1 MDTFKTCPLK
11 YKFQEIDKIRA
22 PKNIDAVFGSS
33 VHAALKYM
41 FKQSPL
47 YPTPDQV
54 IDFFRETWDARK
66 TTIDTNAYNQET
78 GDLYCKQGVSM
89 LEKFYKQNQPWNFNV
104 IDLESRFE
112 TEIKDEKIGQSHIL
126 AGIIDRIDK
135 NDDEIY
141 EIIDYKTAR
150 KMPGQKELDN
160 DLQLSIYHLGLVK
173 RWPHLNP
180 KKIKLSLYFLKH
192 REKISTART
201 QEQLEATK
209 NNVLEIIN
217 EIQGKIKDNNNFPPT
232 PSALCDW
239 CGYRRICPMW
249 KHLYQSQI
257 SNLKSQKEAEEAI
270 NEYFELKDNSQK
282 NTDRLNEL
290 KILIYAFMDQNK
302 TERVF
307 GNEGY
312 LTRRVTEKFSYDLE
326 KIKAILEPTG
336 KWDEIL
342 EPNGK
347 KLEELLPRLP
357 DELKEKINNLR
368 SAKKITT
375 LAVSRKKII

>member
-1 MDTFKTCPLK
+1 
-11 YKFQEIDKIRA
+11 
-22 PKNIDAVFGSS
+22 
-33 VHAALKYM
+33 
-41 FKQSPL
+41 
-47 YPTPDQV
+47 
-54 IDFFRETWDARK
+54 
-66 TTIDTNAYNQET
+66 
-78 GDLYCKQGVSM
+78 
-89 LEKFYKQNQPWNFNV
+89 
-104 IDLESRFE
+104 
-112 TEIKDEKIGQSHIL
+112 
-126 AGIIDRIDK
+126 
-135 NDDEIY
+135 
-141 EIIDYKTAR
+141 
-150 KMPGQKELDN
+150 MPGQKELDN